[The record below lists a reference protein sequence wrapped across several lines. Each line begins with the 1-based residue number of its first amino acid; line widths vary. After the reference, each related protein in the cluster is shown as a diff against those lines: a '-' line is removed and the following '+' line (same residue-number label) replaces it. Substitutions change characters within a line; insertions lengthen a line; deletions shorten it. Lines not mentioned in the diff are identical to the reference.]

1 MAAGR
6 PPAGAALVFSGCSQ
20 QDAALAKSFWNS
32 VTLQPPLESRLV
44 PRRDS
49 DGGGGAGSRK
59 GSGVGAG
66 TRGSREGSLEQ
77 RSGVAR
83 LGSRLAA
90 LQSQMSSC
98 GSSQEKEEEQDLE
111 DTDAKKTE
119 VKARYLEKAKKR
131 EEIIALL
138 KKQREERIL
147 KESISHLHKPKSKP
161 QESKVKVPESNLED
175 QESVKALA

>member
-119 VKARYLEKAKKR
+119 VKARYLEKARSSAGEGTRDPATSLFTFTMSCAESVFMKPSSHAEEM
-131 EEIIALL
+131 EEISSALN
-138 KKQREERIL
+138 R
-147 KESISHLHKPKSKP
+147 P
-161 QESKVKVPESNLED
+161 QNRD
-175 QESVKALA
+175 